1 MQALFLRV
9 AALSLGCSA
18 VLLPLLLLSRRIHHR
33 YAARTGYFLWLLLA
47 LRLIVPFQLSL
58 PRPVVTVEAPNYE
71 APIQRPAPPVQ
82 AQPAPDPD
90 PASLPA
96 EREPSPAAE
105 PEGVPAVSLTA
116 VAGALWLAGGAVFAL
131 WQGVSYLLARRRLLA
146 RSVPARAED
155 LTALEE
161 GRRALDLRRPVE
173 LRRVE
178 ALPTPMMLGLFRPV
192 ILLPQEELGE
202 EARAMVLR
210 HELVH
215 LRRNDVA
222 YKLVLLL
229 ANAVHWFN
237 PLVWWMSREAGRNLE
252 LCCDDDVVRGQDGAF
267 RRRYGEILIHTAAGC
282 RAPALSTYFGGGKRH
297 LKGRLKNLFQHKK
310 NSAVLVC
317 AVLAAALLAGSLVVC
332 RAAGEGRISES
343 EAIDRL
349 EQSVRYDRETGVL
362 SFTIPGADV
371 PSQPWQLEIAG
382 RAVFEDGMSMSV
394 HYHTDTEWEPGETY
408 TENLAQVADHLTE
421 LFIHVTLGIVERPID
436 VLPYVRPGAVFQGK
450 TEQPLEDM
458 TPEEQAVEA
467 LVQSITYREDGD
479 LWFTLPDYGAPED
492 WRIRITGRDA
502 NGSSHSHEHDC
513 DYHYLEH
520 ETLQLGMTY
529 AMGIPSGH
537 WAELN
542 TLELRVWL
550 GDTFRLVDLM
560 AYVNVPRSGVYS
572 MEPPESAETTGD
584 LPMTPKLTIDAENRR
599 FQLFS
604 DVLSSYL
611 PIGSYTVEGNVVTC
625 ATDDG
630 ARRYVFEIE
639 DGDTLRFDQGS
650 SSKMDHYD
658 TSLAVPAYDGA
669 LFRWTG
675 GIPAEV
681 SDAGG
686 TVYTNETYGFTLQL
700 PESWAGH
707 WRAEE
712 NGRQVVFSCA
722 NIGETLDG
730 MGLFQLD
737 IDPEEREAITGRME
751 LLGHKPGCWVYR
763 YSFLSELPAQ
773 RSATQEERDL
783 YLGMVWDL
791 DDTPITLTF
800 AATEPVDISAYREV
814 LLNQREFLY
823 TANGQWE
830 TIANSSL
837 GEPVNAQEITFAE
850 ADMDGDGQL
859 EVAVMLN
866 ETTGASI
873 LLDQR
878 EGTVYG
884 YEAYYRWY
892 MPLKAD
898 GTVHYSSGA
907 ADWGWGHVDFGET
920 EFTHDRMN
928 YCEGWSPAR
937 YVVDGAAATLE
948 QFNAATEAM
957 LARPDAAW
965 YPLTAETVEAL
976 FGE

>member
-1 MQALFLRV
+1 MEALFLRV

-18 VLLPLLLLSRRIHHR
+18 VLLPLLLLSRRIRHR
-33 YAARTGYFLWLLLA
+33 YAARTCYFLWLLLA
-47 LRLIVPFQLSL
+47 LRLVVPFQLSL
-58 PRPVVTVEAPNYE
+58 PQPVVTVEAPRYE
-71 APIQRPAPPVQ
+71 APIQRPAPP
-82 AQPAPDPD
+82 AQTRPVTAPG

-96 EREPSPAAE
+96 DRELPPAAE
-105 PEGVPAVSLTA
+105 PVGVPAASLTA
-116 VAGALWLAGGAVFAL
+116 LAGALWLAGGAVFAL
-131 WQGVSYLLARRRLLA
+131 WQGASYLLVRRRLLA
-146 RSVPARAED
+146 KSLPARAED
-155 LTALEE
+155 LAALEE
-161 GRRALDLRRPVE
+161 GKRALDLRRPVE

-192 ILLPQEELGE
+192 ILLPQGELGE

-222 YKLVLLL
+222 YKLLLLL

-252 LCCDDDVVRGQDGAF
+252 LCCDDDVVKGQDGAF

-317 AVLAAALLAGSLVVC
+317 AVLAAALLTGSLVVC

-349 EQSVRYDRETGVL
+349 EQSVRYDGETGVL
-362 SFTIPGADV
+362 SFTIPDADV
-371 PSQPWQLEIAG
+371 PSQPWRLEIAG

-408 TENLAQVADHLTE
+408 TETLAQVADHLTE

-436 VLPYVRPGAVFQGK
+436 VLPYVRPGAVSQGK

-467 LVQSITYREDGD
+467 LVQSITFREDGD
-479 LWFTLPDYGAPED
+479 LWFTMPEYGAPED

-502 NGSSHSHEHDC
+502 GGSGHSHGRDC

-520 ETLQLGMTY
+520 ETLQPGMTY
-529 AMGIPSGH
+529 AIGIPSGH
-537 WAELN
+537 WTELN

-572 MEPPESAETTGD
+572 MGPPEGAETTGD

-630 ARRYVFEIE
+630 ARRYVFEME

-675 GIPAEV
+675 GVPEPPSPELAFPESEGPAV
-681 SDAGG
+681 SDPSEMA
-686 TVYTNETYGFTLQL
+686 
-700 PESWAGH
+700 
-707 WRAEE
+707 
-712 NGRQVVFSCA
+712 
-722 NIGETLDG
+722 
-730 MGLFQLD
+730 
-737 IDPEEREAITGRME
+737 
-751 LLGHKPGCWVYR
+751 VYR
-763 YSFLSELPAQ
+763 
-773 RSATQEERDL
+773 T
-783 YLGMVWDL
+783 
-791 DDTPITLTF
+791 
-800 AATEPVDISAYREV
+800 V
-814 LLNQREFLY
+814 LLNEREFLY

-907 ADWGWGHVDFGET
+907 ADWGWGHVRFGET

-948 QFNAATEAM
+948 QFNAAAEAM
-957 LARPDAAW
+957 LAKPDAVW
-965 YPLTAETVEAL
+965 YPLTAETVEA
-976 FGE
+976 FYGK